1 MILTEAWC
9 FRIMSISYRKDVISD
24 LRTMLTDITEFQ
36 LPAGKVWLS
45 PVVDCFDGK
54 VVSWSLSTRPDA
66 ELVNIMLDN
75 AVEAL
80 NAGERPVIHSGRGGN
95 YRWPGWKE

>member
-1 MILTEAWC
+1 PGRSLL
-9 FRIMSISYRKDVISD
+9 RKAFTQN
-24 LRTMLTDITEFQ
+24 LKQAPEFQ

-66 ELVNIMLDN
+66 ELVNTVN
-75 AVEAL
+75 ATMFDRYLPFSCPL
-80 NAGERPVIHSGRGGN
+80 NT
-95 YRWPGWKE
+95 

>member
-1 MILTEAWC
+1 MPLHIARDFKAEQPNQKW
-9 FRIMSISYRKDVISD
+9 
-24 LRTMLTDITEFQ
+24 LTDITEFQ

-75 AVEAL
+75 AVEIFHSIL
-80 NAGERPVIHSGRGGN
+80 PAGVVLLHVFQIR
-95 YRWPGWKE
+95 